1 MKVREQE
8 FPRDVEALIALV
20 LAQRGELTQRDE
32 KLAESEVKLADR
44 AAKIATG
51 EAKIT
56 AQEAEIAKLEH
67 LVARLNKWMWG
78 PRTEKQT
85 TRVDPLLVGTGYL
98 PFVEIAEAAQRLAD
112 TQGAQGSL
120 EAEPPAEEATPAK
133 RRSKRR
139 SEFPAHLPRLRTT
152 IEVPEQD
159 RMCCQRPM
167 EVMGEEVARE
177 LERVE
182 FAVVHETA
190 RKKYCCRVCQA
201 NVLTAP
207 APTRALD
214 KALLGNGW
222 LASLLVERFGNH
234 MPYNRL
240 EQKYKS
246 EGIAVSRSV
255 LCRSTDDL
263 GENFEPVYQ
272 ALREEELAE
281 GVAFADETK
290 TRTQRS
296 QDGPPKNTWVWLY
309 ANRFGDC
316 IFDYNES
323 RGRDSPSRMLAGF
336 KGYLHADGYG
346 VYENFFDQESL
357 KHVACWVHARRYF
370 VEALGDHGEVAQE
383 AIDWIS
389 KLYAIEK
396 GAKQRELSVD
406 EVRDLRQR
414 ESSVVLRDFRDWLE
428 VTLSQVLPQSPLA
441 EAIKYVFGRW
451 PALNRFLEDGRLELD
466 NNRSERAIR
475 AVAVGRKNWNVIGKE
490 CGGRT
495 ASVFYSLIVTCKER
509 GIDPRTYLRDA
520 MIRLK
525 EGTDPKTLTPAQ
537 WQQRYAA
544 EVEERRNYV
553 LARILGQIAG

>member
-8 FPRDVEALIALV
+8 LPRDVEALIALV
-20 LAQRGELTQRDE
+20 IAQRGEITQRE
-32 KLAESEVKLADR
+32 AKLADR
-44 AAKIATG
+44 DAKIA
-51 EAKIT
+51 
-56 AQEAEIAKLEH
+56 QLEH
-67 LVARLNKWMWG
+67 LVARLNKWVWG

-112 TQGAQGSL
+112 TQGAQGIL
-120 EAEPPAEEATPAK
+120 EVEPPVEETKPAK
-133 RRSKRR
+133 KRSKRR
-139 SEFPAHLPRLRTT
+139 NEFPAHLPRVRTT

-159 RMCCQRPM
+159 RICCKTAM
-167 EVMGEEVARE
+167 EAMGEEVTRE

-182 FAVVHETA
+182 FAVVHEVA

-246 EGIAVSRSV
+246 EGVDVSRSL
-255 LCRSTDDL
+255 LCRSSGDL
-263 GENFEPVYQ
+263 GESFEPVYD
-272 ALREEELAE
+272 ALREEVVAE
-281 GVAFADETK
+281 GVVFADETT
-290 TRTQRS
+290 TRTQQS
-296 QDGPPKNTWVWLY
+296 NDGPPKNTFMWLY

-316 IFDYNES
+316 LFDYNES
-323 RGRDSPSRMLAGF
+323 RGRDSPSRMLADVA
-336 KGYLHADGYG
+336 GYLHADGYS
-346 VYENFFDQESL
+346 VYEMLFGSGGL
-357 KHVACWVHARRYF
+357 KHVACWAHARRYF
-370 VEALGDHGEVAQE
+370 VDARSRHKDLAQQ

-396 GAKQRELSVD
+396 SAKQRELSTD
-406 EVRDLRQR
+406 AVRELRQR
-414 ESSVVLRDFRDWLE
+414 ESSVVLEGFRDWLE
-428 VTLSQVLPQSPLA
+428 VTLSQVLPQSPMA
-441 EAIKYVFGRW
+441 DAIQYVFQRW
-451 PALNRFLEDGRLELD
+451 EALNRFLEDGRLELD

-475 AVAVGRKNWNVIGKE
+475 AVAVGRKNWNVIGNE
-490 CGGRT
+490 RGGRT
-495 ASVFYSLIVTCKER
+495 ASVFYSLIVTCKAR

-525 EGTDPKTLTPAQ
+525 EGVDPKTLTPAQ
-537 WQQRYAA
+537 WQRRYAA
-544 EVEERRNYV
+544 EVDERRNYV